1 MNPKKV
7 ARPSAGEFSGRLAA
21 TTAPLLARWQALS
34 ARERYLSSLAASAVG
49 LLLVWAIALAPALRT
64 LAGAET
70 RRNTLDAQQQRLL
83 VLQAEAR
90 RLQAE
95 PRANPD
101 DALRALQASV
111 AQLGAGAQLSAS
123 GDRAILTLRG
133 TPPDRLAA
141 WLAQARANARVLP
154 VEARLTRSPP
164 RTAASAG
171 ATGGAAVA
179 AGGVAGARLPIPVAA
194 QAGPTPDFSQNMA
207 FPSVSSAAVPVTA
220 AADTDVRW
228 DGTLV
233 LALPPR

>member
-1 MNPKKV
+1 MPAWKESAAA
-7 ARPSAGEFSGRLAA
+7 ARL
-21 TTAPLLARWQALS
+21 RWQALS
-34 ARERYLSSLAASAVG
+34 PRERYLSGLAAVAVG

-141 WLAQARANARVLP
+141 WLAQARANARALP

-164 RTAASAG
+164 RTAAAAG
-171 ATGGAAVA
+171 ATGGS
-179 AGGVAGARLPIPVAA
+179 AGARLPNPVAA
-194 QAGPTPDFSQNMA
+194 QAGPTPDFSQNIP
-207 FPSVSSAAVPVTA
+207 FPASPSGAVPVTA